1 MDNDQTTITALR
13 AGLADRDR
21 RIAELTETCLNAADK
36 IDAAEA
42 AVAAA
47 VAAERARVRAA
58 VEGLPFRD
66 GSPSYTAG
74 GLDAMNDVLAAI
86 GGA

>member
-42 AVAAA
+42 
-47 VAAERARVRAA
+47 RAHDKARR
-58 VEGLPFRD
+58 
-66 GSPSYTAG
+66 G
-74 GLDAMNDVLAAI
+74 GR
-86 GGA
+86 